1 MNIWGDLEENT
12 YTIGDVCMTEPQY
25 KKYRLD
31 QMNAR
36 AYEKEAKPEL
46 TPSTTLKSPLGVQYT
61 HASNWEEQTRILTIH
76 AYDFLSPDGSDLS
89 RIINRQ
95 RADGKHP
102 LFTRVVLDHH
112 DVVTGQNVL
121 NLERLRFTRDRIGQ
135 FSFTFDH
142 AAHTGKKNFKPVPP
156 EPKPELSWAESRLA
170 AVRESLDFCRGASI
184 HVTDAQIEDE
194 KYWSGVVEA
203 ENAAKKSPAAKEI
216 DAEIARLDDEIAKL
230 KAKSS

>member
-1 MNIWGDLEENT
+1 VNLIAIHLAVDQEIGPIPTHNEYPIDLHF
-12 YTIGDVCMTEPQY
+12 
-25 KKYRLD
+25 R
-31 QMNAR
+31 
-36 AYEKEAKPEL
+36 
-46 TPSTTLKSPLGVQYT
+46 
-61 HASNWEEQTRILTIH
+61 
-76 AYDFLSPDGSDLS
+76 GSQGLM
-89 RIINRQ
+89 
-95 RADGKHP
+95 ADGAGHRGIGVRAHP
-102 LFTRVVLDHH
+102 QSSHRALKCIQLALCKEPLSGRVSKTIIPKLDP
-112 DVVTGQNVL
+112 
-121 NLERLRFTRDRIGQ
+121 TRDRIGQ